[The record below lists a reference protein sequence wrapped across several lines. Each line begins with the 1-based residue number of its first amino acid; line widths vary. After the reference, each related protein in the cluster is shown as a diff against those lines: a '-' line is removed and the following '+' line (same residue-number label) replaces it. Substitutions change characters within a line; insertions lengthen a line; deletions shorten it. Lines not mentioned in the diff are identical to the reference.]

1 VENYYIEGNDKS
13 KSITYTKFQF
23 IEVKCDNILK
33 YIDKKFDLSFCK
45 VCFDGENITVMNN
58 INDIFRKKG
67 RIDMWNKSKQVTKK
81 RIDKYKNRGFD
92 IKTRI
97 NILLY

>member
-1 VENYYIEGNDKS
+1 MIVLYVVDFVIFTPPLTIYVSKSGGEESS

-58 INDIFRKKG
+58 INAD
-67 RIDMWNKSKQVTKK
+67 K
-81 RIDKYKNRGFD
+81 RI
-92 IKTRI
+92 RI
-97 NILLY
+97 FI